1 MEFVCKISQG
11 NLRAFG
17 TVVVVGLKFPT
28 RKILMR
34 LPRLLQRPSA
44 PNLQNR
50 NESVVCL
57 AELV

>member
-17 TVVVVGLKFPT
+17 TVVGLTFPT

-34 LPRLLQRPSA
+34 PPRLLQRPSA

-50 NESVVCL
+50 NESVVSQ

>member
-11 NLRAFG
+11 NLKVFG
-17 TVVVVGLKFPT
+17 TVVVGLKFPT

-34 LPRLLQRPSA
+34 LPRLLQRPSV

>member
-11 NLRAFG
+11 NLKAFG
-17 TVVVVGLKFPT
+17 TVVVGLTFPT

-34 LPRLLQRPSA
+34 LPRLLQRPSVA
-44 PNLQNR
+44 HLQNR